1 MTARTYSTWNPR
13 ALGASLLLDQG
24 NLVVTTGANALSN
37 SRKVLGTLP
46 KGSSAGYFE
55 TQFWSTPQVSL
66 GTNIAVGLAQPT
78 SSLAAAVGADSL
90 SCGYYPAT
98 GAVIYNGS
106 TLTTL
111 AAIPERRVIGIYLTF
126 GSGHAYMVIT
136 VSGFWVYAADLGTG
150 GGTWVPALTLAGGN
164 AGETSAYSNFG
175 QRGFDYPTII
185 YPPV

>member
-1 MTARTYSTWNPR
+1 MTARTYSTWNPN
-13 ALGASLLLDQG
+13 ALGTGLLLDQG

-46 KGSSAGYFE
+46 KGGSSGYFE

-66 GTNIAVGLAQPT
+66 GTNVAVGVAQQT
-78 SSLAAAVGADSL
+78 SSLASAVGADAA

-111 AAIPERRVIGIYLTF
+111 DAIPERRVIGIFLRF
-126 GSGHAYMVIT
+126 AAGHAYMVIT
-136 VSGFWVYAADLGTG
+136 VSGSWVYGADLGTG
-150 GGTWVPALTLAGGN
+150 GALWVPALTLAGGN
-164 AGETSAYSNFG
+164 ATETSAYSNFG
-175 QRGFDYPTII
+175 QRGFDYPFIV
-185 YPPV
+185 YPPA